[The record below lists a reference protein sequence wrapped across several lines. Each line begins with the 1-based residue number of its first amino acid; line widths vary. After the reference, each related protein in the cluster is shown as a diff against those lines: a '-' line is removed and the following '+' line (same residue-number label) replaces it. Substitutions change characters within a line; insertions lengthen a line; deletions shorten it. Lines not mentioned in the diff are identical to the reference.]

1 MLVGPWATVHTLTE
15 YVWWRRNSV
24 TCKREMH
31 NWKLQISHTCHF
43 RKTRCLFLRTP
54 SVLIR
59 FHTTNVLWAVS
70 AGDILFYSYTLR
82 YRRGPQKEV
91 EWSMQS
97 TYHFWKFIVLIVCKT
112 NLESC
117 IMFSMFMIK
126 APQKDFPRYASFHGG
141 WQGCILIVYAIYDSN
156 RGNIW

>member
-1 MLVGPWATVHTLTE
+1 MLVGPWETVHTLTE

-70 AGDILFYSYTLR
+70 AGDILFYSYTQR

-91 EWSMQS
+91 EWSMQKYLSFLKIHCSNSLLNKFGIMHYVFHVHDKSPPKRLS
-97 TYHFWKFIVLIVCKT
+97 TLCKF
-112 NLESC
+112 SW
-117 IMFSMFMIK
+117 
-126 APQKDFPRYASFHGG
+126 G